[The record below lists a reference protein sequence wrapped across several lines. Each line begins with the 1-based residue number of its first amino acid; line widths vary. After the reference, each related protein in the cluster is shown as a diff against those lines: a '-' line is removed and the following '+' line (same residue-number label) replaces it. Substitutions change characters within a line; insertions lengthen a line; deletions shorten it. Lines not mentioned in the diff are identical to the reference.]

1 MSARA
6 GLATALCLCAL
17 GGLAGTGV
25 QAVADWPEDLGDTW
39 QQREFAGKTRYRA
52 AADGSGTIVATA
64 EASASA
70 LYREI
75 EIDLRE
81 TPWLQWSWRVD
92 RLPDIAAPETE
103 KAGDDY
109 GARVYVVR
117 EGFFGKLTARALNY
131 VWSQRQPRGSRWPNA
146 FTDNAVLWS
155 VQRGPERTGEW
166 ITHTRNV
173 RADWRAAFGT
183 DIETLDGVAL
193 MTDADNSGSRSAARY
208 GRIRFCADPD
218 CSADRTP

>member
-1 MSARA
+1 MSARGVVA
-6 GLATALCLCAL
+6 AALCLATL

-25 QAVADWPEDLGDTW
+25 RPVGDWPEDLGGTW
-39 QQREFAGKTRYRA
+39 QQREFAGTTRYRA
-52 AADGSGTIVATA
+52 AADDPGTIVATA

-109 GARVYVVR
+109 GARIYVVR
-117 EGFFGKLTARALNY
+117 EGFFGKLSARALNY

-146 FTDNAVLWS
+146 FTGNAILWS
-155 VQRGPERTGEW
+155 VQQGRERTGEW

-183 DIETLDGVAL
+183 DIETLHGVAL

-218 CSADRTP
+218 CSAIRAP